1 MDILETCY
9 TSQMRLFADDPDR
22 LTLGRWAWCPPGAR
36 PLPFPTIFAAS
47 VWDPYFI
54 EDDYP
59 LGELRGSK
67 GRSSGRTNPRYLG
80 LNWCGAVELF
90 QQGSPLALL
99 GTPPVDA
106 EGVPLCCRV
115 SGPALGGMVSEGDG
129 IVQSWSDVG
138 LWLRPEELTSYSES
152 DSITS
157 WPRAPLTPR
166 DGIADSAVAPLLLT
180 DEDTGWRG
188 GLWNGDAAAATLLT
202 VTDLL
207 PLPGDVT
214 SYVVSRA
221 LGPGIAGPVLSDPDG
236 TRVPGVGRTSVS
248 LEIDAGT
255 NLAGPSTAH
264 IVGGLIIWSGRRWS
278 GALSIWADGV
288 EAASG
293 TDVIP
298 QAGQLSVIAAGAN
311 LSGHT
316 ALCWIPEIIVFKRI
330 LTPAEDAYMW
340 SYLQTKYAE
349 VNAVRTGGIVMM
361 AMSTPIDGYLICD
374 GSEYASAAFPALS
387 AYLGGA
393 YDTFRGQ
400 SAPAAG
406 NFRVPQLNGL
416 VPVAAGAAAA
426 SPTTSAYTGL
436 DTGGEEAHQLIATE
450 LAAHSHGVTDPGHL
464 HGPDPASTTFL
475 CGKASGTPALVAI
488 GGTVPFNGRA
498 LTANSTT
505 GVTVGS
511 AGGNVPHNNVQP
523 YVALYAFIKT

>member
-9 TSQMRLFADDPDR
+9 TSYMRLYPDNPEI

-36 PLPFPTIFAAS
+36 PLPFATSFAAS
-47 VWDPYFI
+47 VWDPYFVT
-54 EDDYP
+54 EDYP
-59 LGELRGSK
+59 LGEIRGPK

-106 EGVPLCCRV
+106 EGVPICCRV

-129 IVQSWSDVG
+129 DVQSWLDVG
-138 LWLRPEELTSYSES
+138 LWLRPEELASYSER

-180 DEDTGWRG
+180 DEDTGMRG
-188 GLWNGDAAAATLLT
+188 GLWNGDVATATLLT

-207 PLPGDVT
+207 PIPGDVT

-221 LGPGIAGPVLSDPDG
+221 LGPGIAGPVLSDADG
-236 TRVPGVGRTSVS
+236 TRVPGVGRSSVS

-255 NLAGPSTAH
+255 NLAGPSTSH
-264 IVGGLIIWSGRRWS
+264 IIGGLIIWSGRRWT
-278 GALSIWADGV
+278 GTLSIWADGV
-288 EAASG
+288 EAAAG
-293 TDVIP
+293 ADVIP

-316 ALCWIPEIIVFKRI
+316 ALCWIPEVIVFTRI
-330 LTPAEDAYMW
+330 LTPAEDAFMW
-340 SYLQTKYAE
+340 NYLQNKYAE
-349 VNAVRTGGIVMM
+349 VNAVRTGGIVYM
-361 AMSTPIDGYLICD
+361 ALGTPIDGYLICD
-374 GSEYASAAFPALS
+374 GSEHPISSFPGLS

-416 VPVAAGAAAA
+416 VPVAAGAAAT
-426 SPTTSAYTGL
+426 SPDTSTYTGL
-436 DTGGEEAHQLIATE
+436 DVGGEEMHQLTTPEIP
-450 LAAHSHGVTDPGHL
+450 SHNHALTDPGHF
-464 HGPDPASTTFL
+464 HN
-475 CGKASGTPALVAI
+475 
-488 GGTVPFNGRA
+488 PFGA
-498 LTANSTT
+498 GLGFMVT
-505 GVTVGS
+505 GVTSPITAHSGPNVGRS
-511 AGGNVPHNNVQP
+511 VPTTDTQPTGISLAPAGGDGTHNNIQP
-523 YVALYAFIKT
+523 YVALFAFIKT